1 MSQHEQTSQATHQD
15 ALTSREFKF
24 TFKSRKLKDEQ
35 GREVGEAFKP
45 EPVIASI
52 PVPTAALLIQYLQ
65 QPDPVKGEDG
75 KVAEATVAQKVKQ
88 LILDTIHALI
98 KDQGKDQL
106 DSVLEEMD
114 LRNPRPLALTDLDFD
129 KLSLEVIALIE
140 PARRGAVALSDDDYN
155 SFFEDYTQVMSQAAG
170 LEEKKIKAH
179 LDIFKAPTKI
189 KSRKDMLEVMLERL
203 AVYATKTSKLE
214 ENMAVYARLQTKF
227 DKWFNEEDKIDL
239 AAL

>member
-1 MSQHEQTSQATHQD
+1 MSHNEHATHQD

-65 QPDPVKGEDG
+65 QPDPVKSEDG
-75 KVAEATVAQKVKQ
+75 KAVEATVAQKVKQ
-88 LILDTIHALI
+88 LILDTIHGLI

-170 LEEKKIKAH
+170 LEEKKIK
-179 LDIFKAPTKI
+179 IGN
-189 KSRKDMLEVMLERL
+189 SC
-203 AVYATKTSKLE
+203 
-214 ENMAVYARLQTKF
+214 N
-227 DKWFNEEDKIDL
+227 
-239 AAL
+239 